1 MDGTESISDACG
13 GTDGTESISN
23 ACGGTDGTESV
34 NAKAELA
41 TTQPAIKAIKL
52 IFIMISSILLLISSS
67 TLAAGHGMPLVV
79 RATPGQNF
87 PHVGATLYA

>member
-1 MDGTESISDACG
+1 MGTASLKDACG
-13 GTDGTESISN
+13 GLVGTASLKD
-23 ACGGTDGTESV
+23 ACGGLVGTASV

-52 IFIMISSILLLISSS
+52 VFIMISSILLLISSS

-79 RATPGQNF
+79 RATPGQKF